1 MSTNETFKTFNDMT
15 TKGMDRMTS
24 LGELN
29 VSIFEKLASRQMD
42 ALSLYMDHSM
52 RLMTLATESK
62 GYNEFF
68 KGQVEATKAL
78 TERMM
83 DENKATMQVLGETR
97 EEYRAWLE
105 KNMAEISADV
115 RKGVAAS

>member
-1 MSTNETFKTFNDMT
+1 MSTNDTLKTFNDMT
-15 TKGMDRMTS
+15 TKGLERASS

-29 VSIFEKLASRQMD
+29 LSVFERLANRQMD
-42 ALSLYMDHSM
+42 ALGLYLDHSM

-68 KGQVEATKAL
+68 KGQVEATKTL

-83 DENKATMQVLGETR
+83 DESKATMQVLGETR
-97 EEYRAWLE
+97 DEYRAWLE

-115 RKGVAAS
+115 RKGVSAN